1 MNEKEFKMIQ
11 IGIIVKE
18 LTGNYLEI
26 DKAYLKG
33 FLERY

>member
-1 MNEKEFKMIQ
+1 MRDNEFIMIQ